1 MSILAFAGVLI
12 LLVIA
17 HELGHFITAK
27 LSGVVV
33 QEFGLGFPPRLFA
46 IKWRGTEY
54 SLNALPIG
62 GFVKMLGEED
72 PSEPGSLASKS
83 IPIRL
88 VVLAAGATMNAL
100 LPIVLFSIS
109 FMVPQ
114 QVAVGQVEVQKV
126 QPGSPAELAG
136 VQPGD
141 RILEINDR
149 RIQNSRDLAYNIQL
163 NLGSPTTLLVETQ
176 GQRHPVRLVPRW
188 NPPEG
193 EGATGMLIDMANPQ
207 VVLQAYPFWEAV
219 PLGVRTSFDTFT
231 LAKNEITGWFVR
243 GQAPRIAGPIGIAQM
258 TGEVVRFGWVPLL
271 EFTALISMNFAVINI
286 LPLPALDGGRI
297 FFVLIEAVRRGKRI
311 PPEREG
317 FVHLV
322 GFVLLLALMAII
334 SYFDIMRIIRGEDLF
349 R

>member
-46 IKWRGTEY
+46 IKWHGTEY

-88 VVLAAGATMNAL
+88 IVLAAGATMNAL

-114 QVAVGQVEVQKV
+114 QVAVGQVEIQKV

-141 RILEINDR
+141 VILEINDR

-193 EGATGMLIDMANPQ
+193 EGATGMLINMKDPETIS
-207 VVLQAYPFWEAV
+207 QAYPFWEAV
-219 PLGVRTSFDTFT
+219 PLGVRSSLDTFT
-231 LAKNEITGWFVR
+231 LAKNEVTGWFVR
-243 GQAPRIAGPIGIAQM
+243 GQVPRVAGPIGIAQM
-258 TGEVVRFGWVPLL
+258 TGEVIRFGWVPLL
-271 EFTALISMNFAVINI
+271 EFAALISMNFAVINI
-286 LPLPALDGGRI
+286 LHVPALDGGRI
-297 FFVLIEAVRRGKRI
+297 FFVLLEAVRRGKRI